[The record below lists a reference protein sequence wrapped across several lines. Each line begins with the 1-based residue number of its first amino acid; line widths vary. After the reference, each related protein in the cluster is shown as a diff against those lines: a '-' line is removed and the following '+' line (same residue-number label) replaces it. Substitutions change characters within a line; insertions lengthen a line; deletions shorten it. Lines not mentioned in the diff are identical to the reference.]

1 MCEKLLDETKKM
13 IKSIVIPH
21 PNGVN
26 LKTLCEEYE
35 EFEGIWHL
43 NKRLKDLLI
52 DILFE
57 MKQKANH
64 CLIKS

>member
-1 MCEKLLDETKKM
+1 M

-35 EFEGIWHL
+35 EFEGNWHL
-43 NKRLKDLLI
+43 NKWFDYWLI
-52 DILFE
+52 YYYY
-57 MKQKANH
+57 
-64 CLIKS
+64 

>member
-43 NKRLKDLLI
+43 NKRLND
-52 DILFE
+52 
-57 MKQKANH
+57 
-64 CLIKS
+64 